1 MKLSD
6 LKQLIDRYTSIQR
19 LHDDPDVVVMI
30 KLPYSTVGGVPTVKV
45 KYAQMGF
52 DWDSGKFLISTEED
66 LTPADR
72 DFAKMMREMQ
82 DRAGWADSE
91 NRRLKAEVKQLKKKI
106 EGMTRTEGY

>member
-1 MKLSD
+1 MKLSE
-6 LKQLIDRYTSIQR
+6 LKQLIDRYTTLQR

-30 KLPYSTVGGVPTVKV
+30 KLPYSTVVGVPTVKV
-45 KYAQMGF
+45 KYAHMGI

-91 NRRLKAEVKQLKKKI
+91 NRRLKAEVKQLQKKI
-106 EGMTRTEGY
+106 DELRDQKK